1 MEIKSIQRTTYPLQS
16 WVFQKNSL
24 CTVGKIIQFLK
35 PTISLEKKW
44 ERYFLHPTDERI
56 ELF

>member
-1 MEIKSIQRTTYPLQS
+1 MEIKSIQGTYPLQS

-24 CTVGKIIQFLK
+24 FTVGKIIQFLK
-35 PTISLEKKW
+35 PTVSLEKKW
-44 ERYFLHPTDERI
+44 EPHFLHPTDERI